1 MLARPQWLQSLAC
14 ACTEENPRKPSA
26 VYIPPLSSPRSLAAM
41 LLLPLSLAGLALSVW
56 APGGLSLA
64 VPTWLLSAPLW
75 GGVLLLLLL
84 RCLYHPSVPAVRIAL
99 EPSEA
104 CDMPPRVAPPSAKE
118 LADPVRKQSTVD
130 CWDPA
135 TGHYLGAERVCSPG
149 EVKER
154 VRRARAAQQEWA
166 KSSFDQRRQLLRI
179 LSRCT
184 LEHADAICRVSA
196 RDSGKPMLDAAM
208 GELITTLEKNAWLI
222 SEGESW
228 LAPESRSPGRMFFL
242 KKAWVEWHPRGVLGA
257 IVPWNYPFHNVLNP
271 IAAAVLSGNAI
282 VIKVSEHAAWSSRFY
297 SKLID
302 ACLVAAG
309 APADL
314 VQLVTGYAATGEA
327 LTETCDKM
335 TFVGSTKVGI
345 PPSPQP

>member
-1 MLARPQWLQSLAC
+1 LP
-14 ACTEENPRKPSA
+14 NPYS
-26 VYIPPLSSPRSLAAM
+26 YSTPPRNDLRM
-41 LLLPLSLAGLALSVW
+41 LLLRLSLAGLALSVW
-56 APGGLSLA
+56 APGGLTLA
-64 VPTWLLSAPLW
+64 VPSWLLSAPLW
-75 GGVLLLLLL
+75 VGVLLLLLL

-135 TGHYLGAERVCSPG
+135 TGHYLGAERVCSPD

-196 RDSGKPMLDAAM
+196 RDSGKPMPGSGVDRAALAAPQL
-208 GELITTLEKNAWLI
+208 GPL
-222 SEGESW
+222 SEAV
-228 LAPESRSPGRMFFL
+228 LRLPPPGRAKITRSAPL
-242 KKAWVEWHPRGVLGA
+242 HAQAGCGHGRADHDTREERLAHQRG
-257 IVPWNYPFHNVLNP
+257 
-271 IAAAVLSGNAI
+271 
-282 VIKVSEHAAWSSRFY
+282 
-297 SKLID
+297 
-302 ACLVAAG
+302 
-309 APADL
+309 
-314 VQLVTGYAATGEA
+314 
-327 LTETCDKM
+327 
-335 TFVGSTKVGI
+335 
-345 PPSPQP
+345 

>member
-1 MLARPQWLQSLAC
+1 
-14 ACTEENPRKPSA
+14 
-26 VYIPPLSSPRSLAAM
+26 M

-64 VPTWLLSAPLW
+64 VPSWLLSAPLW

-104 CDMPPRVAPPSAKE
+104 CDMPPRMAPPSAKE

-184 LEHADAICRVSA
+184 LEHADAIVSDCFWYIICKVCNPGA
-196 RDSGKPMLDAAM
+196 VGTKQKEDFEYHCEFLLD
-208 GELITTLEKNAWLI
+208 
-222 SEGESW
+222 
-228 LAPESRSPGRMFFL
+228 R
-242 KKAWVEWHPRGVLGA
+242 
-257 IVPWNYPFHNVLNP
+257 
-271 IAAAVLSGNAI
+271 IAANF
-282 VIKVSEHAAWSSRFY
+282 VSFTLIEDKRFTED
-297 SKLID
+297 SK
-302 ACLVAAG
+302 
-309 APADL
+309 
-314 VQLVTGYAATGEA
+314 
-327 LTETCDKM
+327 K
-335 TFVGSTKVGI
+335 
-345 PPSPQP
+345 